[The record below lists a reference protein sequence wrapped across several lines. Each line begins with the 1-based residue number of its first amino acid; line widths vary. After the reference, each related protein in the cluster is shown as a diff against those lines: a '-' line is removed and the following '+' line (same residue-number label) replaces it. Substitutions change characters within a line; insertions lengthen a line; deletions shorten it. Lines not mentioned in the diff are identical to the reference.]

1 MKRVALTYFL
11 VLFLL
16 QACKF
21 GGSDN
26 APSAAWEMRPPKGV
40 VCDTVSI
47 DTMDLKN
54 PFITY
59 DRTTD
64 SYCMTADGGLVW
76 VSDDLRT
83 WRGPYDVLRYD
94 TASWLG
100 SSPVITSP
108 EIHEFKGRY
117 YFMATFEV
125 KEGGVT
131 KRSCSTLVADS
142 LHGPYRT
149 IDAKSHLLDK
159 AETAA
164 HPTFCKD
171 YLGAGFMAYSRQSE
185 KSSDAAVQIVMYSD
199 DLGRRLGEAY
209 EMMIASDVPWS
220 HTVREGG
227 KEPSPVLESPCLFD
241 CGEESMGMLFT
252 ACNGAEKAVGVA
264 YSETG
269 TLNGPW
275 IAEEKPLLEGVSGAA
290 MFNDY
295 DGTLVMVVSKDTLI
309 GGVER
314 SVPQLIKCDSQFEKL
329 QIKGHYKF

>member
-21 GGSDN
+21 GGGDN
-26 APSAAWEMRPPKGV
+26 ATSAAWEMKPPKGT

-47 DTMDLKN
+47 DTMDMKN

-83 WRGPYDVLRYD
+83 WTGPYDVLRHD

-100 SSPVITSP
+100 SGPVITSP
-108 EIHEFKGRY
+108 EIHKFKGKY

-125 KEGGVT
+125 NEGGIT

-149 IDAKSHLLDK
+149 IDSKSRLLDK
-159 AETAA
+159 TEIAA

-171 YLGAGFMAYSRQSE
+171 YLGAGFMVYCCQSE
-185 KSSDAAVQIVMYSD
+185 KSGDDAVRIVMYSD
-199 DLGRRLGEAY
+199 DLGHRLGESY
-209 EMMIASDVPWS
+209 KMMRASDVPWS
-220 HTVREGG
+220 HTAKNG
-227 KEPSPVLESPCLFD
+227 KKALSPELESPYLFN

-252 ACNGAEKAVGVA
+252 ACKGAEKAVGVA
-264 YSETG
+264 YSGTG

-275 IAEEKPLLEGVSGAA
+275 TAEEKPLLEGVSGAA
-290 MFNDY
+290 MFSDY

-309 GGVER
+309 GGVEK
-314 SVPQLIKCDSQFEKL
+314 SVPKLLKCDSQFEKL